1 MQSNIDIQIHYVRD
15 KRAKWNLVSR
25 ILARRYMRG
34 DSSVSTEFTSL
45 LKVWCI
51 VKVSTEKKALKGNRR
66 NVSPKSFHSFRHSV
80 VTALRTNA
88 AITADIARAIVGHDS
103 EEIERQY
110 CTASRAD
117 KMRGLD
123 IIAQAISEP
132 VASSATP
139 YPARTA

>member
-1 MQSNIDIQIHYVRD
+1 
-15 KRAKWNLVSR
+15 
-25 ILARRYMRG
+25 MRG
-34 DSSVSTEFTSL
+34 DNSVSTEFTSL
-45 LKVWCI
+45 LKVWGI

-88 AITADIARAIVGHDS
+88 AITADIGRAIVGHDS
-103 EEIERQY
+103 EEIERQC

-123 IIAQAISEP
+123 IIAQAITEP
-132 VASSATP
+132 VESSMP
-139 YPARTA
+139 LYPARTA

>member
-1 MQSNIDIQIHYVRD
+1 M
-15 KRAKWNLVSR
+15 
-25 ILARRYMRG
+25 
-34 DSSVSTEFTSL
+34 
-45 LKVWCI
+45 
-51 VKVSTEKKALKGNRR
+51 
-66 NVSPKSFHSFRHSV
+66 
-80 VTALRTNA
+80 TALRTNA

-103 EEIERQY
+103 EDIERQY

-139 YPARTA
+139 YPACTARYVAGVLKMMGKEVFLSYI